1 MGDGILSLTNLKI
14 TFKVKPNSAA
24 ALSAPTAEEQDA
36 AVMSVRALFA
46 APEQTFEPEHFTAK
60 WSRNVHKGGK
70 ATLTVKT
77 SADGEAIHV
86 DDATIDSYKVRTER
100 SGWGSSAKKVTYHVF
115 TYTVTATA
123 TADYTVCAVNADGV
137 ASDPITARL
146 TVRPSIRD
154 WWHDIFGKWQH

>member
-1 MGDGILSLTNLKI
+1 MC
-14 TFKVKPNSAA
+14 
-24 ALSAPTAEEQDA
+24 
-36 AVMSVRALFA
+36 VRALFA
-46 APEQTFEPEHFTAK
+46 APEQTFAPEHFTAK

-77 SADGEAIHV
+77 SADVETIHV
-86 DDATIDSYKVRTER
+86 DDVTIDSYKVRTER

-123 TADYTVCAVNADGV
+123 TADYTVCAISADGV
-137 ASDPITARL
+137 ASDPITAKL